1 MRVTID
7 LQPAY
12 VLHTRDYRD
21 TSLLVDL
28 LTLDY
33 GVIRAVARGVR
44 GARRNSKRALLQP
57 LQPLLVSLAG
67 HGELLNLNHVEAS
80 AAVLQIRGERLFSV
94 MYLNEILC
102 RLLPAQESHPELY
115 RLYQSALLALL
126 QDCELE
132 AVLRRFE
139 FSLLTEL
146 GYVPDMRTDAV
157 DTLPLSVSGW
167 YQFDP
172 EQGFVPAVI
181 AAGMDVSTDA
191 SLFSG
196 TDILALADALPQPFD
211 AAFAR
216 DQLQVAKRLMR
227 QALRPLLGPR
237 PLNSR
242 KLFLAM
248 NGARRSLPTPGSQ

>member
-1 MRVTID
+1 MRITID

-21 TSLLVDL
+21 TSLLIDF

-33 GVIRAVARGVR
+33 GVVRAVARGVR
-44 GARRNSKRALLQP
+44 GARRNQKRALLQP
-57 LQPLLVSLAG
+57 LQPLLVSLRG
-67 HGELLNLNHVEAS
+67 QGELLNLTHAESA
-80 AAVLQIRGERLFSV
+80 AAVLAVKGERLFSV

-102 RLLPAQESHPELY
+102 RLLPAQESHPQLY

-126 QDCELE
+126 HGCELE
-132 AVLRRFE
+132 AALRRFE

-146 GYVPDMRTDAV
+146 GYAPDMNAEAGNGNDLDA
-157 DTLPLSVSGW
+157 TAW

-172 EQGFVPAVI
+172 LQGFLPMF
-181 AAGMDVSTDA
+181 GQPSRLDA
-191 SLFSG
+191 SQFKGS
-196 TDILALADALPQPFD
+196 DILALATALIAPFD
-211 AAFAR
+211 ADF
-216 DQLQVAKRLMR
+216 DQTLRPYAKRLMR

-242 KLFLAM
+242 RLFLSM
-248 NGARRSLPTPGSQ
+248 NGARRSLPTPDSQ